1 MMKLHNKSVRDDL
14 HSQFSILNSQLLCR
28 KELRS
33 QNGALRIVQ
42 NSRYVVF
49 AIIVLIGLFQCNLP
63 LNAKSEPTP
72 NPVRWSLKASSKIVS
87 SGDQFTAHLTAQ
99 IAKGWHL
106 YSLDEVPNGP
116 RPTLITLA
124 SQQLFEMN
132 GEIVRPTPITKFDE
146 NFGVDTHFYESSVS
160 FALPIK
166 ISASAKRG
174 TTNLIVQT
182 RYQVCNEEMCLPP
195 KTVKVATT
203 IKIK

>member
-1 MMKLHNKSVRDDL
+1 MMKLHSKSVRDDL
-14 HSQFSILNSQLLCR
+14 HSQFSILNSQLLFR
-28 KELRS
+28 NELRS
-33 QNGALRIVQ
+33 RNGELRIAQ
-42 NSRYVVF
+42 TSRYVVF
-49 AIIVLIGLFQCNLP
+49 SIIVLIGLFQCNLH

-72 NPVRWSLKASSKIVS
+72 NPVRWSLRIAPKTVAV
-87 SGDQFTAHLTAQ
+87 GDQFTAHLTAQ

-106 YSLDEVPNGP
+106 YSLEEVPNGP

-132 GEIVRPTPITKFDE
+132 GEIVYPTPITKYDE

-166 ISASAKRG
+166 IAASAKRE